1 MSNLDIQAL
10 RVAARAQGDA
20 IAQRGSPR
28 ALFATGFVLCA
39 LCAYAGQHFLAA
51 PRQAAPAAAFDAASP
66 SPPPATLVFHPVE
79 SPPILQPVAA
89 QTAPE
94 PVAKTPATAPVA
106 VASAAD
112 AVSDLDQPTVVPAA
126 TPPVPPQAGIKFDQA
141 LRCIYALW
149 PSGHGEMVLA
159 TTKRIVPRDPCG
171 LASLQTALKTL
182 PLALP
187 LAAIEIDSG
196 FGWRRDPFTGRA
208 EFHSGIDLG
217 GSFRAPV
224 YGTAAGTVIF
234 SGTKQAYGRTVE
246 INHGNGIVTRYA
258 HLSRLA
264 VIAGQ
269 HVGTHQIIGE
279 LGSTG
284 RSTGPHLHY
293 EVLVASHPVDPSG
306 FLAAGQMAPQT
317 ASR

>member
-10 RVAARAQGDA
+10 RIAARAQGDA

-39 LCAYAGQHFLAA
+39 LCAYAGQHFLAV
-51 PRQAAPAAAFDAASP
+51 PRQAAPAAAFDAAS
-66 SPPPATLVFHPVE
+66 SSRPPATLAVE
-79 SPPILQPVAA
+79 SAA
-89 QTAPE
+89 
-94 PVAKTPATAPVA
+94 APVA

-149 PSGHGEMVLA
+149 PSGHSGMVLA

-171 LASLQTALKTL
+171 LTSLQTALKTL

-293 EVLVASHPVDPSG
+293 EVLVAGHPVDPSG